1 MSLTKEMT
9 IESEM
14 PPHKDANPE
23 KITDFWNV
31 YTSNDIHEKVF
42 GEKAGSITKYP
53 WKKRIIKITSK
64 ATKLSVYRIWRGVP
78 AYVTSKDI
86 LYIDNN
92 AKYSL
97 INDRNNNEV
106 EVVLSKGCRFG
117 YYWNHFDNATRV
129 SFKLGFVSVILGI
142 ISLILGAWSICISCM
157 E

>member
-1 MSLTKEMT
+1 MK

-14 PPHKDANPE
+14 PPHKGANPE
-23 KITDFWNV
+23 KIADLWSV

-42 GEKAGSITKYP
+42 GEKAGSILKYP
-53 WKKRIIKITSK
+53 WKKKIIKITSK
-64 ATKLSVYRIWRGVP
+64 ETKLSVYRIWRGVP
-78 AYVTSKDI
+78 AYVISKDM

-97 INDRNNNEV
+97 INNRDNNDV
-106 EVVLSKGCRFG
+106 DVVLSKGCRFW

-129 SFKLGFVSVILGI
+129 SFKLGLISVILGI
-142 ISLILGAWSICISCM
+142 ISLILGALSICISCM